1 MKKNEVMCCF
11 RCGSEK
17 IVRRGK
23 QFNPKKTTWKQ
34 RWQCKNCGSK
44 FNEKKEHLVDYE
56 PEPFEYKPKGTT
68 PIDWSKY
75 NEAQLN
81 EKLLFLEISNDLLD
95 MFEFKQVKTNGR
107 PVKNTKDIL
116 FSMLVKVYNKNSSR
130 RTIGDLKLLKKL
142 GYIQDVPCYSTLM
155 NYFNNTD
162 FQKVLEKIIELSAL
176 PLKEVEE
183 DFASDATG
191 FSSSQF
197 GRWFDHK
204 WGEEKE
210 KRVYRKLHAMI
221 GVRSNIITHAI
232 VTKQEGRYT
241 GDTSQFRELVKKT
254 AINFTIK
261 EVSADM
267 AYSSRQNLETIK
279 ELGATPFI
287 PFKKNTKSKGNGS
300 STWKQMHYYF
310 KQKPQEFFEHYHKRS
325 NVETTFAMIKQKFSG
340 QLLTKNWQANTN
352 EILGKCICH
361 NICCLIKAYYT
372 LNVEKT
378 ISTEVLNRERIE
390 FLV

>member
-1 MKKNEVMCCF
+1 MKTEVTKCF

-23 QFNPKKTTWKQ
+23 QFNTKKTLWKQ
-34 RWQCKNCGSK
+34 RWQCKNCRHK
-44 FNEKKEHLVDYE
+44 FVEKKEHLVDYE

-81 EKLLFLEISNDLLD
+81 EKLLFLEICNDLLD

-130 RTIGDLKLLKKL
+130 RTISDLELLKKL
-142 GYIQDVPCYSTLM
+142 GYIQEIPCFSTLM
-155 NYFNNTD
+155 NYFNNKD
-162 FQKVLEKIIELSAL
+162 FQQILEKIIELSAL
-176 PLKEVEE
+176 PFKEVET

-197 GRWFDHK
+197 GRWFNHK
-204 WGEEKE
+204 WGKETE

-221 GVRSNIITHAI
+221 GVRSNVITHAI

-267 AYSSRQNLETIK
+267 AYSSRQNLETIS
-279 ELGATPFI
+279 ELGGMPFI
-287 PFKKNTKSKGNGS
+287 PFKKNTKSKGFGS
-300 STWKQMHYYF
+300 STWKNMHYYF
-310 KQKPQEFFEHYHKRS
+310 KQKPQEFYEHYHKRS

-340 QLLTKNWQANTN
+340 QLLTKNWQANVN

-361 NICCLIKAYYT
+361 NIYCLIKAYYL

-378 ISTEVLNRERIE
+378 ISTEVLNQSRIQV
-390 FLV
+390 LV

>member
-1 MKKNEVMCCF
+1 MNENVKSCF

-17 IVRRGK
+17 IVKRGK
-23 QFNPKKTTWKQ
+23 QFNTLKSKWKQ
-34 RWQCKNCGSK
+34 RWQCINCKYK
-44 FNEKKEHLVDYE
+44 FTEKKEHLLDYE
-56 PEPFEYKPKGTT
+56 AEPFEYKPLGTT
-68 PIDWSKY
+68 PTNWSKY

-81 EKLLFLEISNDLLD
+81 EKLLFLEIVNDLLN

-116 FSMLVKVYNKNSSR
+116 FSMLIKIYNKNSSR
-130 RTIGDLKLLKKL
+130 RTISDLELLKKL
-142 GYIQDVPCYSTLM
+142 NYIEEVPCFSTLM
-155 NYFNNTD
+155 NYFNNKD
-162 FQKVLEKIIELSAL
+162 FQQVLEKIIELSAL
-176 PLKEVEE
+176 PLKEVEI

-232 VTKQEGRYT
+232 ITKQEGQYS

-254 AINFTIK
+254 AINFSIK

-267 AYSSRQNLETIK
+267 AYSSRQNLELIS
-279 ELGATPFI
+279 ELGGMPFI
-287 PFKKNTKSKGNGS
+287 PFKKNTKSKGLGS
-300 STWKQMHYYF
+300 STWKNMHYYF
-310 KQKPQEFFEHYHKRS
+310 KQKPQEFYEHYHKRS
-325 NVETTFAMIKQKFSG
+325 NVETTFAMIKQKFNG
-340 QLLTKNWQANTN
+340 NLMTKNYQANVN
-352 EILGKCICH
+352 EILSKCVVH
-361 NICCLIKAYYT
+361 NVCCLIKAYYT
-372 LNVEKT
+372 LNIEKT
-378 ISTEVLNRERIE
+378 ISTEVLNKERIQV
-390 FLV
+390 LL

>member
-1 MKKNEVMCCF
+1 MKTKINKCF

-23 QFNPKKTTWKQ
+23 QFNTKKTTWKQ
-34 RWQCKNCGSK
+34 RWQCLNCKHK
-44 FNEKKEHLVDYE
+44 FNERKENLIDYE
-56 PEPFEYKPKGTT
+56 AEPFEYKPKGIT

-75 NEAQLN
+75 NEVQLN
-81 EKLLFLEISNDLLD
+81 EKLLFLEISNDLLN

-116 FSMLVKVYNKNSSR
+116 FSMLVKIYNKNSSR
-130 RTIGDLKLLKKL
+130 RTISDLELLKKL
-142 GYIQDVPCYSTLM
+142 GYINEVPCFSTLM
-155 NYFNNTD
+155 NYFNNKD
-162 FQKVLEKIIELSAL
+162 FQQILEKIIELSAL
-176 PLKEVEE
+176 PFKEVES

-197 GRWFDHK
+197 GRWFNHK
-204 WGEEKE
+204 WGEETE

-241 GDTSQFRELVKKT
+241 GDTSQFKELVKKT

-261 EVSADM
+261 EISADM
-267 AYSSRQNLETIK
+267 AYSSRENLEIVS
-279 ELGATPFI
+279 ELDGIPFI
-287 PFKKNTKSKGNGS
+287 PFKSNTKSKGLGS
-300 STWKQMHYYF
+300 SAWKNMHYYF
-310 KQKPQEFFEHYHKRS
+310 KQKPQEFYEHYHKRS

-340 QLLTKNWQANTN
+340 QLMTKNWQANTN

-361 NICCLIKAYYT
+361 NIYCLIKAYYL

-378 ISTEVLNRERIE
+378 ISTEVLNKQRIQV
-390 FLV
+390 LL